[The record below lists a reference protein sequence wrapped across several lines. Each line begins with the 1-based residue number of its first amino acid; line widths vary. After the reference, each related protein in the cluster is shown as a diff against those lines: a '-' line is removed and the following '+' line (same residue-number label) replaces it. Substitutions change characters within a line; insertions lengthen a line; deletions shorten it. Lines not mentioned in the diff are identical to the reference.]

1 MTKKKPALFSD
12 HDVRVRAYLI
22 WERNGKPEGQSEN
35 FWREALKE
43 LEAENC
49 QSEGGGGTAFV
60 PTHSGV
66 STTPLRSVATA
77 ISAPPQDQD
86 DTA

>member
-1 MTKKKPALFSD
+1 MTKKNQALFSD

-43 LEAENC
+43 LEAEKRE
-49 QSEGGGGTAFV
+49 SDGGGVAAFV
-60 PTHSGV
+60 PAHPGV
-66 STTPLRSVATA
+66 SSSPMRSVATA
-77 ISAPPQDQD
+77 ISAPAPDKD